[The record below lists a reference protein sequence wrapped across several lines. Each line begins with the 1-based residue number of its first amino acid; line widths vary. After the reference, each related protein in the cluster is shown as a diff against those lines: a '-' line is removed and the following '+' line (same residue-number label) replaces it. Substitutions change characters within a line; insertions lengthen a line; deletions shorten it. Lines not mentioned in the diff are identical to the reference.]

1 MTDTLTPVHSKVT
14 VKESGTRD
22 LDTIAAHRDRLN
34 AWLPELFTF
43 NNMDVHLCAG
53 GERKGQHGLLA
64 NIRDD
69 VCVLREE
76 TDRLARTLDAAI
88 ERAEK
93 AEALIDRL
101 RREAEQHAQEA
112 RTANATI
119 AEIYQAVTDA
129 TGEPGNWNGAEPVRA
144 RLTALKARVAELE
157 GALTEISKQ
166 TYGTEISMDGDER
179 AEILGRHLAMRRSIA
194 FTALKKDTPND

>member
-1 MTDTLTPVHSKVT
+1 MTDTLTPEKREAAQRGV
-14 VKESGTRD
+14 ELLTRD
-22 LDTIAAHRDRLN
+22 RDCMVECNSHLTKDGDEFKPVPGTLDPDCEDDFRDYNAAIE
-34 AWLPELFTF
+34 AIP
-43 NNMDVHLCAG
+43 A
-53 GERKGQHGLLA
+53 LLSA
-64 NIRDD
+64 
-69 VCVLREE
+69 
-76 TDRLARTLDAAI
+76 LDAAI